1 MVGAVTA
8 TPLLESLS
16 EVVRRAS
23 LMHGWIPLG
32 IQALTV
38 AALIAAVGWRSRRWR
53 LVWLPLATTLGVL
66 VATAAH
72 WGLQT
77 YGLASEP
84 APQQLWLWVALT
96 GLAAVT
102 AVAGWA
108 GIGWFRRNL
117 SVLAA
122 SLCL

>member
-38 AALIAAVGWRSRRWR
+38 AALIAN
-53 LVWLPLATTLGVL
+53 
-66 VATAAH
+66 
-72 WGLQT
+72 
-77 YGLASEP
+77 
-84 APQQLWLWVALT
+84 
-96 GLAAVT
+96 
-102 AVAGWA
+102 
-108 GIGWFRRNL
+108 RN
-117 SVLAA
+117 ADRNKKQ
-122 SLCL
+122 

>member
-53 LVWLPLATTLGVL
+53 LVWLPLATTVGVL

-72 WGLQT
+72 WGCRPT
-77 YGLASEP
+77 VWP
-84 APQQLWLWVALT
+84 ANLRHSSF
-96 GLAAVT
+96 GC
-102 AVAGWA
+102 GW
-108 GIGWFRRNL
+108 R
-117 SVLAA
+117 
-122 SLCL
+122 